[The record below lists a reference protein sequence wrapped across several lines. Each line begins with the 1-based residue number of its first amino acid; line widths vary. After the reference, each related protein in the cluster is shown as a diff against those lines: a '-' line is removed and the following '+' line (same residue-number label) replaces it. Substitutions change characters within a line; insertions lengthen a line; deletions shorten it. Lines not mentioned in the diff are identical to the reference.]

1 MIEIY
6 TDGSCLTN
14 PGNGGWAAIINE
26 DGKIKKISG
35 NEKNTTNNRME
46 LMAPI
51 NALKNIKSEEEIN
64 IYTDG
69 SCLSN
74 PGDGGWAAIISINGE
89 IKEISGSEK
98 NTTNNRMELLAPI
111 RALKEMKQ
119 SDQIEIY
126 TDSQYVKLGITEWIN
141 TWVVNNWKTSK
152 KEDVKNKD
160 LWVELYDLNKSL
172 NVKWNWVKAH
182 AGNIMNEKVDLLAK
196 KAANLN

>member
-1 MIEIY
+1 MIKIY
-6 TDGSCLTN
+6 TDGSCLT
-14 PGNGGWAAIINE
+14 
-26 DGKIKKISG
+26 
-35 NEKNTTNNRME
+35 
-46 LMAPI
+46 
-51 NALKNIKSEEEIN
+51 
-64 IYTDG
+64 
-69 SCLSN
+69 N

-141 TWVVNNWKTSK
+141 TWLKNSWKTSK

-160 LWVELYDLNKSL
+160 LWLELYNLNKSL
-172 NVKWNWVKAH
+172 KIKWNWVKAH
-182 AGNIMNEKVDLLAK
+182 AGNPLNEEADSLAK
-196 KAANLN
+196 KAANLD